1 MADHDEARAA
11 ADVNIVRQ
19 ALAGSQPACEELV
32 RRFERPVFNLIVRMV
47 RDESTAEDLAQ
58 DTFIKI
64 FRGLASYNQ
73 SMRLVNWVLRIAH
86 NTAIDHLRQRR
97 LAVLGVRPDDDGES
111 DPLQSLPDL
120 KALSPEHSSVRA
132 ELATAVDRAL
142 DQLRPEYRSVVVLR
156 YQEGLEYQEI
166 AEILD
171 MPLGTVKT
179 FLHRA
184 RRALAA
190 ELARAGWAPETRPGG
205 RS

>member
-1 MADHDEARAA
+1 MADPDQWRAA
-11 ADVNIVRQ
+11 ADADVVRQ

-47 RDESTAEDLAQ
+47 RDEATAEDLAQ

-64 FRGLASYNQ
+64 FRGLTSYNQ
-73 SMRLVNWVLRIAH
+73 SLRLVNWVLRIAH

-97 LAVLGVRPDDDGES
+97 PALLAARPDDDDDL
-111 DPLQSLPDL
+111 DPLEALPDL
-120 KALSPEHSSVRA
+120 AAISPEHSSVRA
-132 ELATAVDRAL
+132 ELGAAVDRAL
-142 DQLRPEYRSVVVLR
+142 DTLRPDYRAVVVLR

-166 AEILD
+166 AGILE

-190 ELARAGWAPETRPGG
+190 ELARAGWAPETRPGE
-205 RS
+205 RP